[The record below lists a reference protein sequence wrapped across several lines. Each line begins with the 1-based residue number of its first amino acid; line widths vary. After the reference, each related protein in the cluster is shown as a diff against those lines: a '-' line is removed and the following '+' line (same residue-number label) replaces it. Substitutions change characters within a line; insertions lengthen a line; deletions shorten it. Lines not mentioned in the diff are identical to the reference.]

1 MRLEP
6 IEVFNIETYEKG
18 YANPSNI
25 PNGWSAENSAR
36 VIVENYIDQ
45 KQQFEKK
52 IQDKLREMA
61 IKAEIILAET
71 ASVSTPA
78 AGFVSVYADTTA
90 NPKML
95 FKDDGGTV
103 VDILDSRNTVTG
115 ITSKTFTNPTLT
127 AGSITVPSM
136 TITNGSLLTNATVNT
151 LEADGANFFLTH
163 NVTTTGRGHIPTIR
177 IFRLTANGGAIGNAI
192 GDFFGATSSLS
203 LEATTSY
210 LFEAECWFLKST
222 AGTVV
227 WTLTTSAANY
237 INLAG
242 RWHASPVATLATAGA
257 MTSAGVV
264 TQVGPATAF
273 PATGS
278 LTSAVNHCHS
288 IVALI
293 ETNAVGNIRLR
304 CTESAGTV
312 TPLRGSYYK
321 VTKLPANTGAFAA

>member
-1 MRLEP
+1 M
-6 IEVFNIETYEKG
+6 
-18 YANPSNI
+18 
-25 PNGWSAENSAR
+25 
-36 VIVENYIDQ
+36 
-45 KQQFEKK
+45 
-52 IQDKLREMA
+52 
-61 IKAEIILAET
+61 AEIILAET
-71 ASVSTPA
+71 ASVSTPG
-78 AGFVSVYADTTA
+78 AGYVSIYADTTA

-95 FKDDGGTV
+95 FKDDGGTA

-177 IFRLTANGGAIGNAI
+177 IFRLTANGGAIGSAI
-192 GDFFGATSSLS
+192 ADFFGATSSLS

-278 LTSAVNHCHS
+278 LTDAVNHCHS

-293 ETNAVGNIRLR
+293 ETNAAGNIRLR
-304 CTESAGTV
+304 CTESAGTL
-312 TPLRGSYYK
+312 TPLRGSFYK

>member
-71 ASVSTPA
+71 ASVSTPG

-242 RWHASPVATLATAGA
+242 RWHA
-257 MTSAGVV
+257 
-264 TQVGPATAF
+264 
-273 PATGS
+273 
-278 LTSAVNHCHS
+278 
-288 IVALI
+288 
-293 ETNAVGNIRLR
+293 
-304 CTESAGTV
+304 
-312 TPLRGSYYK
+312 
-321 VTKLPANTGAFAA
+321 